1 MQEALMVGEFRQF
14 LLKNNV
20 TALAIGFILGAAV
33 GKVVTALVTD
43 FIMPLVGI
51 ITPSGEWRQITY
63 EAAGAK
69 FLVGDFLGVVVDFV
83 IIALVVFLAAKS
95 LLKPEPEP
103 PAPAT
108 KDCPACKEAI
118 AAAATRCKFCTSAV

>member
-1 MQEALMVGEFRQF
+1 MVGEFRQF

-43 FIMPLVGI
+43 FIMPFVGI

-69 FLVGDFLGVVVDFV
+69 FLVGDFLGAVVDFV
-83 IIALVVFLAAKS
+83 IIALVVFIATKS
-95 LLKPEPEP
+95 LLKPESEP
-103 PAPAT
+103 PAPPT
-108 KDCPACKEAI
+108 KDCPACKETI
-118 AAAATRCKFCTSAV
+118 AAAATRCKFCTSTV

>member
-1 MQEALMVGEFRQF
+1 MVGEFRQF

-33 GKVVTALVTD
+33 GKVVTALVND
-43 FIMPLVGI
+43 FIMPIVGI
-51 ITPSGEWRQITY
+51 ITPGGEWRQITY
-63 EAAGAK
+63 EMAGAK
-69 FLVGDFLGVVVDFV
+69 FLVGDFLGAVVDFV
-83 IIALVVFLAAKS
+83 IIALVVFIATKS
-95 LLKPEPEP
+95 LLQPEPEP
-103 PAPAT
+103 AAPPT

>member
-1 MQEALMVGEFRQF
+1 MVGEFRQF

-51 ITPSGEWRQITY
+51 VTPSGEWRQITY

-69 FLVGDFLGVVVDFV
+69 FLVGDFLGAVVDFV
-83 IIALVVFLAAKS
+83 IIALVVFLATKW
-95 LLKPEPEP
+95 LLRPEPEP
-103 PAPAT
+103 PAPPT

-118 AAAATRCKFCTSAV
+118 AAAATRCKFCTSTV

>member
-14 LLKNNV
+14 LLKNNA

-33 GKVVTALVTD
+33 GKVVTALVSD
-43 FIMPLVGI
+43 FIMPVVGI

-69 FLVGDFLGVVVDFV
+69 FLVGDFLGAVVDFV
-83 IIALVVFLAAKS
+83 IIALVVFLATKW

-103 PAPAT
+103 PAAPT

-118 AAAATRCKFCTSAV
+118 AAAATRCKFCTSTV